1 MLTILLFVIMDQV
14 IKTMLESWG
23 LAGAIIIGL
32 GYLIYI
38 RIKDVKDHSKNTKV
52 IETSIDNLSQKVDD
66 KFVVTNERIDIINNK
81 VDSNFELTKK
91 RFETVEKTLEKQP
104 KTIMSQINDKQAA
117 EEADHHK
124 KFIGQLTNASK
135 FNRILGSYIKS
146 IGCDHIFVGNFHNG
160 SRSLTGIPFCK
171 YDLVAEK
178 FKPGYRESDVEFSP
192 IYKNAN
198 IYNHGDLPIFLVQNK
213 YVYFR
218 INEDHSSDLEDVD
231 DILYRRCVGRGIKQI
246 MIHMLYD
253 KEGSPFGFVGCV
265 DYDYDELNA
274 AELAQCAKE
283 LEIIYE
289 N

>member
-1 MLTILLFVIMDQV
+1 MDQV

-23 LAGAIIIGL
+23 LAGAILIGL

-38 RIKDVKDHSKNTKV
+38 RIKDVKDHSKNTKS
-52 IETSIDNLSQKVDD
+52 IEKSIDNLSQKVDD
-66 KFVVTNERIDIINNK
+66 KFVVTNERIDNINDK
-81 VDSNFELTKK
+81 VDNNHLLVQKQFEAMEEALAN
-91 RFETVEKTLEKQP
+91 QP
-104 KTIMSQINDKQAA
+104 NTIMSQIADKQT
-117 EEADHHK
+117 ADESDHQK
-124 KFIGQLTNASK
+124 KFLDQLANASK

-160 SRSLTGIPFCK
+160 SMSLTGIPFCK

-178 FKPGYRESDVEFSP
+178 FKPGYRDQDVEFSP

-218 INEDHSSDLEDVD
+218 INEDQSSDLEDVD

-253 KEGSPFGFVGCV
+253 KGGNPFGFVGCV
-265 DYDYDELNA
+265 DYDYDDLNVM
-274 AELAQCAKE
+274 ELAQCAKE
-283 LEIIYE
+283 LELIYE